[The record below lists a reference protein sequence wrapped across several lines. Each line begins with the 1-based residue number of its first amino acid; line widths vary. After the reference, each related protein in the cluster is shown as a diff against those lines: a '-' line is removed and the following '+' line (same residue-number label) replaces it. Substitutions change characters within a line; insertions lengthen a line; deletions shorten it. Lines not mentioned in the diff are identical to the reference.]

1 MRGAALAT
9 GALVVVGWP
18 WAAPRYFVFLAS
30 LIAINAIVAIGLN
43 LLSGYTNQLSF
54 GHAGFL
60 AIGAYAAAILAI
72 RAPALP
78 VVATLLIAGLVTA
91 AVGLALGVPCLRL
104 EGLYLAM
111 ATLAFGFV
119 VVEAILNLDWLTR
132 GNDGLRVPAAHLG
145 PWTLA
150 TDTARYYLVV
160 AVAALLIVAAANI
173 SRTRT
178 GRALLAVRE
187 SEIAAQASGIHLAAY
202 KTLAFVVSAFYTG
215 VAGGLFALVVGFLS
229 PDSFDVFLSVDFV
242 AMIIVGGLGSI
253 LGSVVGAAVITTLN
267 DSLAGFQNYRPLIFG
282 AILIASM
289 LFMPGGIAR
298 ALGKLHSTRRG
309 SMISRA
315 SLLLLVALTLGAL
328 PAAAQTPGVSDTEIV
343 IGSSNSFSGPLAFT
357 GEHIT
362 KYGVDLYFKVINDA
376 GGIHGRKVRTVYYD
390 DGYRPQDAVANTK
403 KLVEQDRVF
412 AIIIPQGSP
421 PVVATLDYLEE
432 NKVPMLFPYQ
442 SSPVTRGKRWVL
454 QGMTLSDRSSK
465 MMIDHLAGQRKIKKF
480 AALYQ
485 DDEYGKSF
493 LTAFEKD
500 LARYG
505 LKLVAAESVK
515 RGVTDVSA
523 QVAKLQAA
531 KPEVTFLVLVPGP
544 GAQALKERQKIGWT
558 DTLMVSTGPLTDE
571 RYLALAG
578 DAAEGV
584 EGLSLWPDPVTSDL
598 PGVKLY
604 REHMQKYYP
613 NTEVNRYSLAGYFAA
628 MLFAEGAKRAG
639 RNLTRESLITA
650 LESIKGYESGILPPI
665 TIGPDHETQKQGFWV
680 RVEKGRFKPMTDW
693 LKSE

>member
-1 MRGAALAT
+1 MRRAAFAT
-9 GALVVVGWP
+9 GAAVVIGWP

-60 AIGAYAAAILAI
+60 AIGAYAAAILTI

-78 VVATLLIAGLVTA
+78 VPLTLLIAGLVTA

-119 VVEAILNLDWLTR
+119 VVEAILVLDWLTR
-132 GNDGLRVPAAHLG
+132 GNDGLRVPAARLG
-145 PWTLA
+145 PWILA
-150 TDTARYYLVV
+150 TDTARYYLVM
-160 AVAALLIVAAANI
+160 AVAALLIAAAVNI

-267 DSLAGFQNYRPLIFG
+267 DSLAGFQSYRPLIFG
-282 AILIASM
+282 AILITSM
-289 LFMPGGIAR
+289 LFMPGGIAS
-298 ALGKLHSTRRG
+298 ALGKLRPTRRR

-315 SLLLLVALTLGAL
+315 GLLLLLTVVLSAV
-328 PAAAQTPGVSDTEIV
+328 PAAAQQGVSDTEIV

-357 GEHIT
+357 GEQIT
-362 KYGVDLYFKVINDA
+362 KFGVDLYVRVVNDA
-376 GGIHGRKVRTVYYD
+376 GGIHGRKIRTVFYD

-442 SSPVTRGKRWVL
+442 SSPVTRGKRYVL

-465 MMIDHLAGQRKIKKF
+465 MMIDYLAGPRKLKKF

-485 DDEYGKSF
+485 DDEYGKSY

-500 LARYG
+500 LARFG

-523 QVAKLQAA
+523 QIAKLQAA

-544 GAQALKERQKIGWT
+544 AAQALKERQKIGWT

-571 RYLALAG
+571 RYLALAA

-604 REHMQKYYP
+604 REHMQRYFPKNEP
-613 NTEVNRYSLAGYFAA
+613 NRYSIAGYFAA
-628 MLFAEGAKRAG
+628 LLFTEGAKRAG
-639 RNLTRESLITA
+639 RNLTRESLMAA
-650 LESIKGYESGILPPI
+650 LESVKGFESGILPPT

-680 RVEKGRFKPMTDW
+680 RVENGRFKQLTDW